1 MEKKENMGQSAPSAP
16 SKREHKRVL
25 WLSRH
30 APTEEQCLDLE
41 ATLGPVEIIQHTES
55 VRDAEEVIFLMA
67 EHRCDEV
74 VAVLPLNILADLVKK
89 GIKPIR
95 AVMERR
101 IVKRGLSDDGEE
113 TLEAEFKF
121 KYFERVLKVEVET
134 ERLGGRE
141 CNCGSGMPWYLCS
154 ENSSYCG

>member
-1 MEKKENMGQSAPSAP
+1 MEKKE
-16 SKREHKRVL
+16 KTRVL

-67 EHRCDEV
+67 EHKCNEI
-74 VAVLPLNILADLVKK
+74 VAVLPLNILADLVKR

-95 AVMERR
+95 AVMERKVIR
-101 IVKRGLSDDGEE
+101 KGLSDGEE

-141 CNCGSGMPWYLCS
+141 CNCGSGMPWYRCTRA
-154 ENSSYCG
+154 SSYCG